1 MSTGS
6 LVFMICSLGI
16 LWGGFAIFLRIAL
29 KKKQ

>member
-6 LVFMICSLGI
+6 LVFMISSLTI
-16 LWGGFAIFLRIAL
+16 LWGGFAIFLSIAL